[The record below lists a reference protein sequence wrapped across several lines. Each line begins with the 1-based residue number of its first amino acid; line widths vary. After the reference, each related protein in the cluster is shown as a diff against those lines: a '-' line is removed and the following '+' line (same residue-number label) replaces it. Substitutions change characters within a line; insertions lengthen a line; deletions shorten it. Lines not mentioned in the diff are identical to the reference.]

1 MQDSHLFEYA
11 IIRVVP
17 RVEREEFMNAGVI
30 LYCPKQQFLQA
41 EIVLDKEKLSVFS
54 KTAAIEEIENNLQAL
69 KRICAGGKESGPIGQ
84 LDLAS
89 RFRWLTA
96 MRSTVLQTSR
106 VHPGFCKDAN
116 EKLKSLLEE
125 QVL

>member
-11 IIRVVP
+11 VIRVVP
-17 RVEREEFMNAGVI
+17 RVEREEFINVGVI
-30 LYCPKQQFLQA
+30 LYCAKQKFLQA
-41 EIVLDKEKLSVFS
+41 DIVLNKEKLSVFS
-54 KTAAIEEIENNLQAL
+54 GTADIVAIENNLEAL
-69 KRICAGGKESGPIGQ
+69 KRICNGGKESGPIGQ

-106 VHPGFCKDAN
+106 VHPGFCKDAD
-116 EKLKSLLEE
+116 EKLKFLLEE

>member
-1 MQDSHLFEYA
+1 MQDRNLFEYA

-17 RVEREEFMNAGVI
+17 RVEREEFLNVGVI
-30 LYCPKQQFLQA
+30 VYCAKQKYLKSVF
-41 EIVLDKEKLSVFS
+41 VLDEARVQAFAKDLDLEVLH
-54 KTAAIEEIENNLQAL
+54 ENL
-69 KRICAGGKESGPIGQ
+69 KSFTHLCSGGKEGGPIGQ

-106 VHPGFCKDAN
+106 VHPGFCKDAE
-116 EKLKSLLEE
+116 EKLNELLAE

>member
-1 MQDSHLFEYA
+1 MQDRQLFEYA
-11 IIRVVP
+11 VIRVVP
-17 RVEREEFMNAGVI
+17 RVEREEFLNVGVI
-30 LYCPKQQFLQA
+30 VYCAKQKFLKS
-41 EIVLDKEKLSVFS
+41 IFVLDEVKLKAFAKDIDVQAV
-54 KTAAIEEIENNLQAL
+54 KDNLQAFTRL
-69 KRICAGGKESGPIGQ
+69 CAGGRDGGPIGE

-106 VHPGFCKDAN
+106 VHPGFCVDAE
-116 EKLKSLLEE
+116 EKLNSLLAE

>member
-1 MQDSHLFEYA
+1 MQDRQLFEYA

-17 RVEREEFMNAGVI
+17 RVERDEFINVGVIVYCAKQKFLKSVFVLDEERLRAFAKDIDMNAI
-30 LYCPKQQFLQA
+30 
-41 EIVLDKEKLSVFS
+41 KENL
-54 KTAAIEEIENNLQAL
+54 TAFTRL
-69 KRICAGGKESGPIGQ
+69 CAGGKDGGPIGE

-106 VHPGFCKDAN
+106 VHPGFCIDAE
-116 EKLKSLLEE
+116 EKLNTLVAE

>member
-1 MQDSHLFEYA
+1 MQDRNLFEYA

-17 RVEREEFMNAGVI
+17 RVEREEFLNVGVI
-30 LYCPKQQFLQA
+30 VYCAKQKYLKSVFVLDEERLQA
-41 EIVLDKEKLSVFS
+41 FAKDLDLEVLH
-54 KTAAIEEIENNLQAL
+54 ENL
-69 KRICAGGKESGPIGQ
+69 KSFTRLCIGGKDGGPIGQ

-106 VHPGFCKDAN
+106 VHPGFCKDAE
-116 EKLKSLLEE
+116 EKLNELLTE